1 MQEVDVSVVE
11 VEGVEDV
18 GDYIAVDLTMD
29 NSFDY
34 YEILY

>member
-1 MQEVDVSVVE
+1 MQEVDVSVEE
-11 VEGVEDV
+11 VEEVEDV
-18 GDYIAVDLTMD
+18 GDYIDVDLTMD